1 MRCYLWLSLVVLM
14 LAGVSPGLAQDE
26 PATGTGTGSVSTG
39 PVAGAEAAAA
49 TGTAEVEPADDGC
62 CWGCPQPCRH
72 CRHAGRPG
80 RGGGAWRGRGPWQ
93 PGNRGGGPP
102 GPPAAM
108 ESIHGLLARHDE
120 LTRTIEDIPGGV
132 RTTTTTDNP
141 EVLAMLRQHVGE
153 MEALLDEGGRIRQWD
168 PLFAEI
174 FDHREDIEIEIEEI
188 ADGVQIT
195 ETSSN
200 EEVVKLIRA
209 HARKV
214 DEFVERGWQACREE
228 TPLPEDYQGAER

>member
-1 MRCYLWLSLVVLM
+1 
-14 LAGVSPGLAQDE
+14 
-26 PATGTGTGSVSTG
+26 
-39 PVAGAEAAAA
+39 
-49 TGTAEVEPADDGC
+49 
-62 CWGCPQPCRH
+62 
-72 CRHAGRPG
+72 
-80 RGGGAWRGRGPWQ
+80 
-93 PGNRGGGPP
+93 
-102 GPPAAM
+102 M